1 MFSPE
6 KPPAAQNR
14 PHGVMQPLATGL
26 FLQAHAIAT
35 YTLSRQT
42 THKEK

>member
-1 MFSPE
+1 MVSPE

-14 PHGVMQPLATGL
+14 PHSAMQLLATGL
-26 FLQAHAIAT
+26 FLRVHAAAT